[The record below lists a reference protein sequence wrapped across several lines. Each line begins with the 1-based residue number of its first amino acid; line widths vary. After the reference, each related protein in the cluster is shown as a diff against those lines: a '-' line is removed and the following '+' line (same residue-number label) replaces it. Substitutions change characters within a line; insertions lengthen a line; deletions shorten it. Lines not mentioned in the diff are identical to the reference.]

1 MNGKR
6 PVCDSTK
13 KGGSK
18 MSETRSIGAQSIC
31 FTEEVYILGRAAVVG
46 KKEGEGPLRSFFD
59 EIDETDMFEG
69 ENWNDAESRMMQK
82 AAALA
87 IKKAGLTPKQIRFLF
102 AGDLLGQLLASSFGA
117 GELPIPFLGVYGAC
131 STMGESLLLAS
142 MAVDGGFADCT
153 AAVTSSHFA
162 SAEKEFRFPLG
173 YGNQRPLAAT
183 WTVTGSGA
191 LVVGNKTALDRCRT
205 QREEVQGKSMQAE
218 RDGVEIVVT
227 GGTVGRVTDYGI
239 KDKANMGACM
249 APAAAAVV
257 EAHFKDFHR
266 TPEDYDKII
275 TGDLGAVGVKIF
287 ADLLGQKGYQ
297 VEAVQDDCGLLIYD
311 NDLQDT
317 HSGGSGCGCSA
328 STLAGYLL
336 EKMYEGEWNRIL
348 FVPTGALLS
357 PVSANEGSSIP
368 GIAHAIVLERRKG
381 VE

>member
-1 MNGKR
+1 MSGAKS
-6 PVCDSTK
+6 V
-13 KGGSK
+13 GG
-18 MSETRSIGAQSIC
+18 QSVC
-31 FTEEVYILGRAAVVG
+31 FTEDVYVLGHAAVVG
-46 KKEGEGPLRSFFD
+46 SKEGEGPLRSFFD
-59 EIDETDMFEG
+59 VIDDTDMFGG
-69 ENWNDAESRMMQK
+69 ENWNDAESCMMK
-82 AAALA
+82 LAASLA
-87 IKKAGLTPKQIRFLF
+87 IKKAGLTPKQIRMLF

-142 MAVDGGFADCT
+142 MAVDGGFADC
-153 AAVTSSHFA
+153 AEAVTSSHFA

-191 LVVGNKTALDRCRT
+191 LVVGNKTALERCRAQKEAAEQNGT
-205 QREEVQGKSMQAE
+205 EV
-218 RDGVEIVVT
+218 VVA
-227 GGTVGRVTDYGI
+227 GGTVGRVIDFGV

-257 EAHFKDFHR
+257 ENHLKDFHR
-266 TPEDYDKII
+266 TPADYDKII
-275 TGDLGAVGVKIF
+275 TGDLGAVGAKIF
-287 ADLLGQKGYQ
+287 ADLLGQKGYR
-297 VEAVQDDCGLLIYD
+297 VEPVQEDCGLLIFD

-328 STLAGYLL
+328 VTLAGYLL
-336 EKMYEGEWNRIL
+336 NKLYEGEWNRIL

-368 GIAHAIVLERRKG
+368 GIAHAIILERKKEER
-381 VE
+381 

>member
-1 MNGKR
+1 
-6 PVCDSTK
+6 
-13 KGGSK
+13 
-18 MSETRSIGAQSIC
+18 MSEQRFLGAQSVC
-31 FTEEVYILGRAAVVG
+31 FKEPVYVLGRAAIVG

-59 EIDETDMFEG
+59 EIDETDLFEG

-87 IKKAGLTPKQIRFLF
+87 IRKSGLTPKQIRLLF

-153 AAVTSSHFA
+153 EAVTSSHFA

-191 LVVGNKTALDRCRT
+191 LVLGNRSGMELSRK
-205 QREEVQGKSMQAE
+205 QREDRNEEGNNEMKA
-218 RDGVEIVVT
+218 GVHVVVT
-227 GGTVGRVTDYGI
+227 GGTIGKVTDFGV

-257 EAHFKDFHR
+257 EAHFHDFNR
-266 TPEDYDKII
+266 TPKDYDKIV
-275 TGDLGAVGVKIF
+275 TGDLGMVGAGIF
-287 ADLLGQKGYQ
+287 KDLLGQKGYR
-297 VEAVQDDCGLLIYD
+297 VDEVQEDCGLLIYD
-311 NDLQDT
+311 NELQDT

-328 STLAGYLL
+328 VTLAGYLL
-336 EKMYEGEWNRIL
+336 DKLYEGEWNRIL

-357 PVSANEGSSIP
+357 PVSANEGNSIP
-368 GIAHAIVLERRKG
+368 GIAHAVVLERKR
-381 VE
+381 EEP

>member
-1 MNGKR
+1 MG
-6 PVCDSTK
+6 DSK
-13 KGGSK
+13 Y
-18 MSETRSIGAQSIC
+18 IGAQSIC
-31 FTEEVYILGRAAVVG
+31 FDSDVYVLGRAAVVG
-46 KKEGEGPLRSFFD
+46 SKEGDGPLRSFFD
-59 EIDETDMFEG
+59 WIDTTDLFGG

-87 IKKAGLTPKQIRFLF
+87 IKKAGLTPKQVRMLF

-131 STMGESLLLAS
+131 STMGESLLLAA
-142 MAVDGGFADCT
+142 MTVAGGFADCT
-153 AAVTSSHFA
+153 EAVTSSHFA
-162 SAEKEFRFPLG
+162 GAEKEFRFPLG

-191 LVVGNKTALDRCRT
+191 VVLGNKTALERCHA
-205 QREEVQGKSMQAE
+205 QREEDVGRCVKTGKPRAE
-218 RDGVEIVVT
+218 VVVA
-227 GGTVGRVTDYGI
+227 GGTVGMVTDYGV

-257 EAHFKDFHR
+257 AAHLEDFHR

-275 TGDLGAVGVKIF
+275 TGDLGSIGAKIF
-287 ADLLGQKGYQ
+287 ADLLGQKGYR
-297 VEAVQDDCGLLIYD
+297 VESVQEDCGLLIYD
-311 NDLQDT
+311 NELQDT

-328 STLAGYLL
+328 VTLTGYLL
-336 EKMYEGEWNRIL
+336 DKLYEGEWNRLL

-368 GIAHAIVLERRKG
+368 GIAHAIVLERKTE
-381 VE
+381 VK

>member
-1 MNGKR
+1 
-6 PVCDSTK
+6 
-13 KGGSK
+13 
-18 MSETRSIGAQSIC
+18 MSEKIIGAQSVC
-31 FTEEVYILGRAAVVG
+31 FTEEVYVLGRAAVVG

-59 EIDETDMFEG
+59 VIDDTDRFGG
-69 ENWNDAESRMMQK
+69 ENWNDAESRMMQL
-82 AAALA
+82 AAARA
-87 IKKAGLTPKQIRFLF
+87 IKKAGLTPKQIRMLF

-142 MAVDGGFADCT
+142 MMVAGGFADCT
-153 AAVTSSHFA
+153 EAVTSSHFA

-191 LVVGNKTALDRCRT
+191 LVVGNRTALERCRA
-205 QREEVQGKSMQAE
+205 QREEKTGPHAGSAKS
-218 RDGVEIVVT
+218 GVEVVIA
-227 GGTVGRVTDYGI
+227 GGTVGRVTDFGV

-249 APAAAAVV
+249 APAASKVV
-257 EAHFKDFHR
+257 ATHLRDFHR

-275 TGDLGAVGVKIF
+275 TGDLGAVGAKIF
-287 ADLLGQKGYQ
+287 ADLMGQEGYR
-297 VEAVQDDCGLLIYD
+297 VEPVQDDCGLLIYD
-311 NDLQDT
+311 NELQDT

-328 STLAGYLL
+328 VTLAGYLL
-336 EKMYEGEWNRIL
+336 DKLYEGEWKRIL

-368 GIAHAIVLERRKG
+368 GVAHAIILERREG

>member
-1 MNGKR
+1 MDKGKC
-6 PVCDSTK
+6 V
-13 KGGSK
+13 
-18 MSETRSIGAQSIC
+18 GAQSVC
-31 FTEEVYILGRAAVVG
+31 FTEDVYILGRAAIVG

-59 EIDETDMFEG
+59 EIDETDLFGG

-87 IKKAGLTPKQIRFLF
+87 IRKAGLTPKQIRLLF

-142 MAVDGGFADCT
+142 MSVNGGFADC
-153 AAVTSSHFA
+153 AEAVTSSHFA

-191 LVVGNKTALDRCRT
+191 LVVGNRTALERCHA
-205 QREEVQGKSMQAE
+205 QEEEERKKQAQVLRGGAE
-218 RDGVEIVVT
+218 VIVT
-227 GGTVGRVTDYGI
+227 GGTVGRVTDYGV

-257 EAHFKDFHR
+257 EAHFHDFRR
-266 TPEDYDKII
+266 TPMDYDKII
-275 TGDLGAVGVKIF
+275 TGDLGAVGAEIF
-287 ADLLGQKGYQ
+287 ADLLGQKGYRM
-297 VEAVQDDCGLLIYD
+297 ETVQEDCGLLIYD
-311 NDLQDT
+311 NELQDT

-328 STLAGYLL
+328 VTLAGYLL
-336 EKMYEGEWNRIL
+336 DKLYEGEWQRIL

-368 GIAHAIVLERRKG
+368 GIAHAIILERKQEG
-381 VE
+381 K

>member
-1 MNGKR
+1 MGECKC
-6 PVCDSTK
+6 VGT
-13 KGGSK
+13 
-18 MSETRSIGAQSIC
+18 QSVC
-31 FTEEVYILGRAAVVG
+31 FTEDVYVLGRAAVVG
-46 KKEGEGPLRSFFD
+46 SKEGEGPLRSFFD
-59 EIDETDMFEG
+59 EIDNTDMFGG
-69 ENWNDAESRMMQK
+69 ENWNDAESRMMQR
-82 AAALA
+82 AASLA
-87 IKKAGLTPKQIRFLF
+87 IQKAGLTPKQIRMLF

-142 MAVDGGFADCT
+142 MAVDGGFADC
-153 AAVTSSHFA
+153 AEAVTSSHFA

-191 LVVGNKTALDRCRT
+191 VVVGNKTALARCRS
-205 QREEVQGKSMQAE
+205 QREDGSGTGRGPLCPGAEVVIA
-218 RDGVEIVVT
+218 
-227 GGTVGRVTDYGI
+227 GGTVGRVTDYGV

-257 EAHFKDFHR
+257 EAHLKDFHR

-275 TGDLGAVGVKIF
+275 TGDLGSVGVKIF
-287 ADLLGQKGYQ
+287 ADLLGQKGYR
-297 VEAVQDDCGLLIYD
+297 VEPVQEDCGLLIYD
-311 NDLQDT
+311 NELQDT

-336 EKMYEGEWNRIL
+336 DKLYEGEWNRIL

-368 GIAHAIVLERRKG
+368 GIAHAIVLERKQEVR
-381 VE
+381 

>member
-1 MNGKR
+1 M
-6 PVCDSTK
+6 SQTK
-13 KGGSK
+13 WV
-18 MSETRSIGAQSIC
+18 GAQSVC
-31 FTEEVYILGRAAVVG
+31 FTEDVYVLGRAAVVG
-46 KKEGEGPLRSFFD
+46 SKEGEGPLRAFFD
-59 EIDETDMFEG
+59 EIDDTDRFGG
-69 ENWNDAESRMMQK
+69 ENWNEAESRMMQR
-82 AAALA
+82 AATLA
-87 IKKAGLTPKQIRFLF
+87 IKKAGLTPKQIRMLF

-142 MAVDGGFADCT
+142 MAVDGGFADC
-153 AAVTSSHFA
+153 AEAVTSSHFA

-191 LVVGNKTALDRCRT
+191 LVVGNKTALERCRV
-205 QREEVQGKSMQAE
+205 QREETVDRHGREAPS
-218 RDGVEIVVT
+218 GVEVVVA
-227 GGTVGRVTDYGI
+227 GGTVGKVTDYGI

-257 EAHFKDFHR
+257 EAHLNDFHR
-266 TPEDYDKII
+266 TPADYDKII

-287 ADLLGQKGYQ
+287 ADLLGQKGFR
-297 VEAVQDDCGLLIYD
+297 VENVQEDCGLLIYD

-336 EKMYEGEWNRIL
+336 DKLYEGEWNRIL

-368 GIAHAIVLERRKG
+368 GIAHAIVLERKQEVR
-381 VE
+381 

>member
-1 MNGKR
+1 MGE
-6 PVCDSTK
+6 
-13 KGGSK
+13 SK
-18 MSETRSIGAQSIC
+18 CIGAQSVC
-31 FTEEVYILGRAAVVG
+31 FRSEVYVLGRAAVVG
-46 KKEGEGPLRSFFD
+46 SKEGEGPLRSFFD
-59 EIDETDMFEG
+59 VIDTTDRFGG

-82 AAALA
+82 AASLA
-87 IKKAGLTPKQIRFLF
+87 IKKAGLTPKQIRMLF

-142 MAVDGGFADCT
+142 MAVDGGFADC
-153 AAVTSSHFA
+153 AEAVTSSHFA

-191 LVVGNKTALDRCRT
+191 VVVGNKTALMRCRAQRDDVGGNYRT
-205 QREEVQGKSMQAE
+205 QGRSGAEV
-218 RDGVEIVVT
+218 VVA
-227 GGTVGRVTDYGI
+227 GGTIGKVTDFGV

-257 EAHFKDFHR
+257 EAHLKDFHR

-275 TGDLGAVGVKIF
+275 TGDLGAVGAKIF
-287 ADLLGQKGYQ
+287 ADLLGQKGYR
-297 VEAVQDDCGLLIYD
+297 VEPVQEDCGLLIYD
-311 NDLQDT
+311 NELQDT

-336 EKMYEGEWNRIL
+336 DKLYEGEWNRIL

-368 GIAHAIVLERRKG
+368 GIAHAIVLERKQE
-381 VE
+381 VC

>member
-1 MNGKR
+1 
-6 PVCDSTK
+6 
-13 KGGSK
+13 
-18 MSETRSIGAQSIC
+18 MSECKCVGAQSVC
-31 FTEEVYILGRAAVVG
+31 FGSDVYVLGRAAVVG
-46 KKEGEGPLRSFFD
+46 SKEGEGPLRSFFD
-59 EIDETDMFEG
+59 VIDDTDRFGG

-87 IKKAGLTPKQIRFLF
+87 IKKAGLTPKQVRMLF

-131 STMGESLLLAS
+131 STMGESLFLAS

-153 AAVTSSHFA
+153 EAVTSSHFA
-162 SAEKEFRFPLG
+162 SAEKEFRFPLA

-191 LVVGNKTALDRCRT
+191 VVVGNKTALERCRA
-205 QREEVQGKSMQAE
+205 QREDATAE
-218 RDGVEIVVT
+218 HGAAVKQGVEVVIA
-227 GGTVGRVTDYGI
+227 GGTVGRVTDYGV

-257 EAHFKDFHR
+257 EAHLKDFGR
-266 TPEDYDKII
+266 TPADYDKII

-287 ADLLGQKGYQ
+287 ADLLGQKGYR
-297 VEAVQDDCGLLIYD
+297 VEPVQEDCGLLIFD
-311 NDLQDT
+311 NELQDT

-336 EKMYEGEWNRIL
+336 DKLYEGEWKRIL

-368 GIAHAIVLERRKG
+368 GIAHAIVLERKQE
-381 VE
+381 VW